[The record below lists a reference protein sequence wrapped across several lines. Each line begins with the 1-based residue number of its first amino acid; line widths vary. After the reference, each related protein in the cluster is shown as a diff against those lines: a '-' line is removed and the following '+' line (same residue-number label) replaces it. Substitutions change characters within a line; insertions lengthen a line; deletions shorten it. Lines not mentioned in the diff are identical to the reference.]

1 MGTMHQASLFSRIDD
16 NMRSDSA
23 YNPTSKMTYWHR
35 ATALVAATI
44 ALAAPTASIAS
55 AQAAAP
61 VVLTREIV
69 LDGAAE
75 DFTEVNGGR
84 VNSRGDI
91 ALTLRQDFE
100 VRIYDTKGKRL
111 ATIGRR
117 GSGPGEF
124 QRPQVQG
131 WNADTVWIYDFAL
144 RRHAFFTR
152 TGQLVRTT
160 PLETAQRQVRV
171 INEGSE
177 VRLVDFSPSARRADG
192 SLLGAGTILRTSGGA
207 HSARELV
214 VVSYST
220 DGTAR
225 RLASLEADPRWE
237 QALASTN
244 MVVTSPNGDEVLT
257 VSVSDLSLTGS
268 SVLLSR
274 LSASGSV
281 LSSTRLPYRGLEYPA
296 ARRDSVLRRGTGVDR
311 SRSVPSSMA
320 PSVTPPVWGALLR
333 NDGMALLT
341 MQDTP
346 NSFKVVMVDRKGVV
360 RGEFRLPK
368 SHELMSARDEHVW
381 LRTRNNDDIVSLV
394 RYRLRCKGKPA
405 C

>member
-1 MGTMHQASLFSRIDD
+1 M
-16 NMRSDSA
+16 
-23 YNPTSKMTYWHR
+23 
-35 ATALVAATI
+35 
-44 ALAAPTASIAS
+44 TASIAG
-55 AQAAAP
+55 AQSAAP
-61 VVLTREIV
+61 VALSREIV
-69 LDGAAE
+69 LDGATE
-75 DFTEVNGGR
+75 DFSEVNGGR

-91 ALTLRQDFE
+91 ALTLRQDFQ
-100 VRIYDTKGKRL
+100 VRIYDTNGRRI
-111 ATIGRR
+111 AAIGRR

-124 QRPQVQG
+124 QTPQVQG
-131 WNADTVWIYDFAL
+131 WNADTVWIYDFGL
-144 RRHAFFTR
+144 RRHSFFTR
-152 TGQLVRTT
+152 TGQLVRIT

-177 VRLVDFSPSARRADG
+177 ARLVDFSPSARRADG

-207 HSARELV
+207 RSARELV
-214 VVSYST
+214 VASYST
-220 DGTAR
+220 DGKAR
-225 RLASLEADPRWE
+225 KLASLEADPRWE

-244 MVVTSPNGDEVLT
+244 MVATSPNGDEVLA

-274 LSASGSV
+274 MSASGSV

-320 PSVTPPVWGALLR
+320 PSVVPPVWGALLR

-368 SHELMSARDEHVW
+368 GHELLAARDAHVW
-381 LRTRNNDDIVSLV
+381 LRTRNSDDIVSLV
-394 RYRLRCKGKPA
+394 RYRLRCSNKQA

>member
-1 MGTMHQASLFSRIDD
+1 MTFWYR
-16 NMRSDSA
+16 
-23 YNPTSKMTYWHR
+23 PTAR
-35 ATALVAATI
+35 VAAAI
-44 ALAAPTASIAS
+44 ALAAMTASIAG
-55 AQAAAP
+55 AQSAAP
-61 VVLTREIV
+61 VALSREVV
-69 LDGAAE
+69 LDGATE
-75 DFTEVNGGR
+75 DFSEVNGGR

-91 ALTLRQDFE
+91 ALTLRQDFQ
-100 VRIYDTKGKRL
+100 VRIYDTNGRRI
-111 ATIGRR
+111 AAIGRR

-124 QRPQVQG
+124 QTPQVQG
-131 WNADTVWIYDFAL
+131 WNADTVWIYDFGL
-144 RRHAFFTR
+144 RRHSFFTR
-152 TGQLVRTT
+152 TGQLVRIT

-177 VRLVDFSPSARRADG
+177 ARLVDFSPSARRADG

-207 HSARELV
+207 RSARELV
-214 VVSYST
+214 VASYST
-220 DGTAR
+220 DGKAR
-225 RLASLEADPRWE
+225 KLASLEADPRWE

-244 MVVTSPNGDEVLT
+244 MVATSPNGDEVLA

-274 LSASGSV
+274 MSASGSV

-320 PSVTPPVWGALLR
+320 PSVVPPVWGALLR

-368 SHELMSARDEHVW
+368 GHELLAARDAHVW
-381 LRTRNNDDIVSLV
+381 LRTRNSDDIVSLV
-394 RYRLRCKGKPA
+394 RYRLRCSNKQA

>member
-1 MGTMHQASLFSRIDD
+1 M
-16 NMRSDSA
+16 
-23 YNPTSKMTYWHR
+23 
-35 ATALVAATI
+35 
-44 ALAAPTASIAS
+44 
-55 AQAAAP
+55 
-61 VVLTREIV
+61 
-69 LDGAAE
+69 LDGATE
-75 DFTEVNGGR
+75 DFSEVNGGR
-84 VNSRGDI
+84 VNGRGDI
-91 ALTLRQDFE
+91 ALTLRQDFQ
-100 VRIYDTKGKRL
+100 VRIYDTSGRRI
-111 ATIGRR
+111 AAIGRR

-124 QRPQVQG
+124 QTPQVQG
-131 WNADTVWIYDFAL
+131 WNADTVWIYDFGL
-144 RRHAFFTR
+144 RRHSFFTR
-152 TGQLVRTT
+152 TGQLVRVT

-177 VRLVDFSPSARRADG
+177 ARLVDFSPSARRADG

-207 HSARELV
+207 RSARELV
-214 VVSYST
+214 VASYST

-225 RLASLEADPRWE
+225 KLASLEADPRWE

-244 MVVTSPNGDEVLT
+244 MVATSPNGDEVLA

-274 LSASGSV
+274 MSASGSV

-296 ARRDSVLRRGTGVDR
+296 ARRDSILRRGVGVDR
-311 SRSVPSSMA
+311 SRSVPSSMV
-320 PSVTPPVWGALLR
+320 PSVIPPVWGALLR

-346 NSFKVVMVDRKGVV
+346 DSLKVVMVDRKGVV

-368 SHELMSARDEHVW
+368 GHELLAARDAHVW
-381 LRTRNNDDIVSLV
+381 LRTCNSDDIVSLV
-394 RYRLRCKGKPA
+394 RYRLRCNGKQA

>member
-1 MGTMHQASLFSRIDD
+1 MTFWYR
-16 NMRSDSA
+16 
-23 YNPTSKMTYWHR
+23 PTAR
-35 ATALVAATI
+35 VAAAI
-44 ALAAPTASIAS
+44 ALAAMTASIAG
-55 AQAAAP
+55 AQSAAP
-61 VVLTREIV
+61 VALSREVV
-69 LDGAAE
+69 LDGATE
-75 DFTEVNGGR
+75 DFSEVNGGR

-91 ALTLRQDFE
+91 ALTLRQDFQ
-100 VRIYDTKGKRL
+100 VRIYDTNGRRI
-111 ATIGRR
+111 AAIGRR

-124 QRPQVQG
+124 QTPQVQG
-131 WNADTVWIYDFAL
+131 WNADTVWIYDFGL
-144 RRHAFFTR
+144 RRHSFFTR
-152 TGQLVRTT
+152 TGQLVRIT

-177 VRLVDFSPSARRADG
+177 ARLVDFSPSARRADG

-207 HSARELV
+207 RSARELV
-214 VVSYST
+214 VASYST

-225 RLASLEADPRWE
+225 KLASLEADPRWE

-244 MVVTSPNGDEVLT
+244 MVATSPNGDEVLA

-274 LSASGSV
+274 MSASGSV

-320 PSVTPPVWGALLR
+320 PSVVPPVWGALLR

-368 SHELMSARDEHVW
+368 GHELLAARDAHVW
-381 LRTRNNDDIVSLV
+381 LRTRNSDDIVSLV
-394 RYRLRCKGKPA
+394 RYRLRCSNKQA